1 MEFVSFRT
9 RFVATL
15 MTGLLAFTA
24 AGPLAA
30 QTAST
35 PATPN
40 GASSGNGS
48 PATASPGGGTASSPA
63 ASPSQAVQPGQDALV
78 KRPDPKTVREAQKR
92 WKSEVSRNYKDW
104 LEKEVPYIITD
115 EERAVFK
122 QLATDSER
130 DNFIEQFWLR
140 RDPTPDTAENEF
152 KEEHYRR
159 IQYANERFA
168 AGVPGWK
175 TDRGMIYIKF
185 GKPDEIESHPM
196 GGPYQRPAEEG
207 GGSTSTYPFEVWRYR
222 YLEGIGQEVL
232 IEFVDE
238 CGCGAYQM
246 TMDRSKKDALKNV
259 PNAGLTTYEEMGM
272 ANKSDRFRN
281 FEQLGAGPFNQ
292 NPDAKEFDRLE
303 QFYKLTKP
311 PEIRFRDLDAV
322 VTSKVRYNLL
332 PFEVRADFVKMGDM
346 VLVPITIQM
355 HNKDVTWAAKDGVQ
369 RMVVNL
375 YAKITT
381 MTGRIAQTFEET
393 VTDAVPA
400 DMLPRVIDGNHLYWK
415 AVPLLPGRYRMDVVL
430 KDVNGDRIG
439 TYSHVLPVPNFSD
452 TLSSSTLILAD
463 TMEKVPTS
471 SVGAGNFVLGDTKVR
486 PRVDLDPTKPA
497 AFKRSQRLN
506 FWMQV
511 YNLGIDE
518 KTQKP
523 SAVVD
528 YEIVNVADNRA
539 VLQVQESTNQM
550 GNVRDQLTLAKSVPL
565 TSLTPGTYRVTVK
578 VKDNISQQIISPSAS
593 FVVEQ

>member
-1 MEFVSFRT
+1 MVFVPFRT
-9 RFVATL
+9 RFTAVLLA
-15 MTGLLAFTA
+15 GLLALTT

-30 QTAST
+30 QTAGTSQASK
-35 PATPN
+35 PATN
-40 GASSGNGS
+40 
-48 PATASPGGGTASSPA
+48 
-63 ASPSQAVQPGQDALV
+63 SQDDPTTP
-78 KRPDPKTVREAQKR
+78 RPPDPKKVKEDRKR
-92 WKSEVSRNYKDW
+92 WKGEVSNVYKKW
-104 LEKEVPYIITD
+104 LNEDATYIITP
-115 EERAVFK
+115 EEEATFK
-122 QLATDSER
+122 SLATDQER

-185 GKPDEIESHPM
+185 GKPDEITSHPM

-207 GGSTSTYPFEVWRYR
+207 GGNTETYPFEVWRYR
-222 YLEGIGQEVL
+222 YLEGIGQEIE

-246 TMDRSKKDALKNV
+246 TMDRSKKDALKNI
-259 PNAGLTTYEEMGM
+259 PNAGLTDYEAMGL
-272 ANKSDRFRN
+272 ANKADRFRN
-281 FEQLGAGPFNQ
+281 FEQLGAGPFTTNQ
-292 NPDAKEFDRLE
+292 QSKMFDRME
-303 QFYKLTKP
+303 TFYKLYKP
-311 PEIRFRDLDAV
+311 PEIKFKDLDAV
-322 VTSKVRYNLL
+322 VTSKIRYNML
-332 PFEVRADFVKMGDM
+332 PFEYRADFVKLGDM

-355 HNKDVTWAAKDGVQ
+355 HNKDVTWQAKDGVQ
-369 RMVVNL
+369 RMVVNI
-375 YAKITT
+375 YVKITT
-381 MTGRIAQTFEET
+381 MTGRIAQVFEET
-393 VTDAVPA
+393 VSDAVPA
-400 DMLPRVIDGNHLYWK
+400 DTLPQIVNGNHLYWK

-439 TYSHVLPVPNFSD
+439 TQSHVLPVPNFSD
-452 TLSSSTLILAD
+452 TLASSTLILAD
-463 TMEKVPTS
+463 AMEKVPAS

-486 PRVDLDPTKPA
+486 PRVELDPAKPVP
-497 AFKRSQRLN
+497 FKRNQRLN

-523 SAVVD
+523 SAMVD
-528 YEIVNVADNRA
+528 YEIVNVANNQP
-539 VLQVQESTNQM
+539 VLQRQESTDQM
-550 GNVRDQLTLAKSVPL
+550 GNIRDQLTLAKSVPL
-565 TSLTPGTYRVTVK
+565 ANLPPGTYRVTVK
-578 VKDNISQQIISPSAS
+578 VKDNVSQQIISPSAS